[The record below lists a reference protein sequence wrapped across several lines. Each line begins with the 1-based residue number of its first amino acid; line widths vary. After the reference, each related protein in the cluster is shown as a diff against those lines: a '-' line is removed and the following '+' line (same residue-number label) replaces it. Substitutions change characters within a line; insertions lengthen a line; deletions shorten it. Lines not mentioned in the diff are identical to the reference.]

1 MTLEEIY
8 GLNFPIKSLAVANPF
23 VEKFLFKSCYTL
35 GQQLRPY
42 CLFATD
48 KQKENGVI
56 DFATFGGV
64 LNPNIPLLD
73 EIAEYRKGVFQS
85 TGLSINTKDEIKK
98 KWLFIDYLMTISICY
113 VEIPKYTTKDGYAQ
127 QSFDKFFCTRNPQ
140 IMATWID
147 GSLSE
152 MQMKYSPK
160 ILVNQVELAD
170 NTIRFAKLS
179 TSGKGNKISVV
190 RNPASIEKIT
200 CIPLFMMNSFVT
212 GMKPILDN
220 NIVEFTFMKDNGN
233 ERILNTTLN
242 SDIMLSY
249 YEDTNYVKKVLSG
262 VDIDTQQQGAV
273 QMSQG
278 MNRGRG
284 YIKIPELGAS
294 IYDGTGTRSLNLA
307 RILKARVVSEVDRSF
322 IKVDLNSVID
332 HFKDALETLI
342 ARQPDALR
350 VLCKDLCDKEIP
362 EDATPSYMYG
372 SLVQE
377 LEVKQH
383 FLSTVYNRYLHTYML
398 THPMYFP
405 MYTGRPDM
413 DEPSITPQGNNFNIG
428 FADSLDCF
436 G

>member
-1 MTLEEIY
+1 MTIEEMY
-8 GLNFPIKSLAVANPF
+8 GLNYPIKSLAVANPF
-23 VEKFLFKSCYTL
+23 VEKVLFKTCYTL

-42 CLFATD
+42 CLYATD

-64 LNPNIPLLD
+64 LNPNISLLD
-73 EIAEYRKGVFQS
+73 EVAEYRKNVFS
-85 TGLSINTKDEIKK
+85 SNGIIINTEDELKK
-98 KWLFIDYLMTISICY
+98 KWLLIDYLMTISICY

-127 QSFDKFFCTRNPQ
+127 KSFDKFFCTRNPQ
-140 IMATWID
+140 IMATWVD

-160 ILVNQVELAD
+160 IRVNQLELSD

-190 RNPASIEKIT
+190 RNPASIENIT
-200 CIPLFMMNSFVT
+200 CIPLFMMNSFVA

-220 NIVEFTFMKDNGN
+220 YIVEFTFMKDNGN
-233 ERILNTTLN
+233 ERVLNTTLN
-242 SDIMLSY
+242 TDIMLSY
-249 YEDTNYVKKVLSG
+249 YEDNNYVKKVMTG

-273 QMSQG
+273 LMSKG
-278 MNRGRG
+278 MNKGRG

-322 IKVDLNSVID
+322 IKVDLNSVVET
-332 HFKDALETLI
+332 FKDTLETLI
-342 ARQPDALR
+342 ARQPESLR

-362 EDATPSYMYG
+362 LDATPSYMYG

-377 LEVKQH
+377 IEVKEH
-383 FLSTVYNRYLHTYML
+383 FLSTVYRRYLHNYMF
-398 THPMYFP
+398 THPTYFP
-405 MYTGRPDM
+405 MVLQ
-413 DEPSITPQGNNFNIG
+413 IV
-428 FADSLDCF
+428 
-436 G
+436 